1 MEKFIK
7 NIIVDAGKILM
18 KNFQCTQRVEKKE
31 NAGYV
36 SEADNMSEEF
46 IVESILK
53 EYNGHTILAEER
65 GNQGI
70 GSPYK
75 WIIDPLDGT
84 TNYVHGL
91 PWFCVS
97 IACEFEGDI
106 IVGAVY
112 NPAINELF
120 FAELN
125 KGAYLNSKKIMVSQT
140 DKLSDSLLATGFY
153 YNKGKKLE
161 NAVKKFGIMKEKA
174 LSVRRIGAAAID
186 LAYTAAGRFD
196 GYWEKDLSP
205 WDVAAGFLIVK
216 EAGGVVSNFNG
227 TDCTVYDKE
236 IIASNGFIHKTMS
249 DILKT

>member
-7 NIIVDAGKILM
+7 NIIVNAGKILM
-18 KNFQCTQRVEKKE
+18 ENFRSAQRVDKKE

-36 SEADNMSEEF
+36 TEADNMSEEF
-46 IVESILK
+46 IIESILK
-53 EYNGHTILAEER
+53 EYNGHGILAEES

-70 GSPYK
+70 ECAYK

-106 IVGAVY
+106 IVGGVY
-112 NPAINELF
+112 NPAIDELF

-125 KGAYLNSKKIMVSQT
+125 KGAYLNNKKITVSQT
-140 DKLSDSLLATGFY
+140 GKLCDSLLATGFY
-153 YNKGKKLE
+153 YNKGRKLE
-161 NAVKKFGIMKEKA
+161 SAVKKFGIIKEKA

-205 WDVAAGFLIVK
+205 WDMAAGLLIVK
-216 EAGGVVSNFNG
+216 EAGGVISNFDG
-227 TDCTVYDKE
+227 TGSTVYDKE
-236 IIASNGFIHKTMS
+236 IIASNGLIHKEMS
-249 DILKT
+249 DILKY